1 MREQWR
7 WLKRGAWFAYF
18 AAVICLSCVAA
29 YADEDMVA
37 RKAMFFKKS
46 STGSGKGTKD
56 SSSKEHKDKEKEHK
70 EKVSKALL
78 RVSVTLEEGH
88 DTCPR
93 CVLLG

>member
-1 MREQWR
+1 M
-7 WLKRGAWFAYF
+7 L

-37 RKAMFFKKS
+37 RKAMFFKTS
-46 STGSGKGTKD
+46 SSGKDSKLVLKGAKD
-56 SSSKEHKDKEKEHK
+56 SSKDKAPKD
-70 EKVSKALL
+70 KVSKALL